1 MRTGHLIAAVLVGG
15 ACVTGATAPQA
26 EAFNPLKPVCAV
38 GGLISGLVGKACT
51 AVQHGGSI
59 VSAGKKLATGHLG
72 SAVKT
77 IVGGGGSS
85 IGSKATFALGLAAV
99 VSWVLG
105 GARYA
110 LKETATVIGHTTA
123 PQLRSTWFSATYWR
137 VAGEP

>member
-1 MRTGHLIAAVLVGG
+1 MLDRISVHG
-15 ACVTGATAPQA
+15 ARQHNLKNIDVRI
-26 EAFNPLKPVCAV
+26 PL

-85 IGSKATFALGLAAV
+85 IGSNATFALGLAAV

-123 PQLRSTWFSATYWR
+123 PQLRSTVLTVF
-137 VAGEP
+137 

>member
-1 MRTGHLIAAVLVGG
+1 MHVIAAVAAHPNPSGLPGSNVLQQLVNGAAAFVGG
-15 ACVTGATAPQA
+15 ACVTGAPAPQA

-85 IGSKATFALGLAAV
+85 IGSKAT
-99 VSWVLG
+99 
-105 GARYA
+105 
-110 LKETATVIGHTTA
+110 
-123 PQLRSTWFSATYWR
+123 
-137 VAGEP
+137 